1 MTKWQQTT
9 QAKTTSKQTAMPG
22 WGWLGRVV
30 GSALL
35 LFAVAACQDL
45 AAGTP
50 ARLQLNGYVVERS
63 AQGTPTGRVEFGVS
77 AFDAGGVIV
86 DRAAIRSVTASLD
99 PVAQRASVDGAG
111 VGAADATFD
120 ATAIVVTGSVCG
132 DVTPGSGPLAA
143 VLMIDESGSMQQYD
157 PRKLRHQ
164 AGQRFVASLRGAD
177 VVAVARFPA
186 PGTPTPG
193 LRASRVT
200 SDFTATRQTAA
211 AAVAATP
218 HAYGTFTPLWDAAND
233 GVFLLNG
240 RREQNRV
247 LVVLTDGENNASRST
262 SAAVNAYARSQGVR
276 VFAVGFGTARAQEL
290 DALVVGTG
298 GYREIMNPANPTS
311 TIENLLD
318 NVYAATQAQGCV
330 ALRFSPTPQVGTRL
344 QGTLQVAFDGVT
356 LTERFDVL
364 F

>member
-9 QAKTTSKQTAMPG
+9 QAKTTSKRTAMPV
-22 WGWLGRVV
+22 WGWLGRFG
-30 GSALL
+30 GSVLL
-35 LFAVAACQDL
+35 LLAVAACQDL

-50 ARLQLNGYVVERS
+50 TRLQVNGYVVERT

-77 AFDAGGVIV
+77 AFDAGGTIV
-86 DRAAIRSVTASLD
+86 DRAAIRSVSASLD
-99 PVAQRASVDGAG
+99 PVAQGVDGAAL
-111 VGAADATFD
+111 GAGDATFD
-120 ATAIVVTGSVCG
+120 AAAIVVTGSVCG
-132 DVTPGSGPLAA
+132 DVTPGSGSLAA
-143 VLMIDESGSMQQYD
+143 VLMIDESGSMYQYD
-157 PRKLRHQ
+157 PGKLRHQ

-186 PGTPTPG
+186 PGNPSPG

-240 RREQNRV
+240 RRERNRV

-262 SAAVNAYARSQGVR
+262 SAEVNAYARNQGVR

-330 ALRFSPTPQVGTRL
+330 ALRFSPTPREGTRL